1 MKVEKFA
8 RFFYQNLSSSSERP
22 KKETKSMESKFKE
35 DRRHR
40 SVPNLLLNKDSAQN
54 KLGLL
59 PTTQPRVQGGFQE
72 RGHAGNHPEEI

>member
-1 MKVEKFA
+1 
-8 RFFYQNLSSSSERP
+8 
-22 KKETKSMESKFKE
+22 MESKFKE